1 MKRKLNDSSASVSEA
16 PSEAPSERRRLVEL
30 SRTRFPWMPVAVLKA
45 APLEELRFLLES
57 SHQVTHTFSR
67 GSVDGQ

>member
-1 MKRKLNDSSASVSEA
+1 MKRKLEAAAASE
-16 PSEAPSERRRLVEL
+16 SEAPSERRRLVEL
-30 SRTRFPWMPVAVLKA
+30 SRGRFPWMPIEVLRA

-57 SHQVTHTFSR
+57 SSHVTHGSSQ